1 MNTSI
6 VLRLFALS
14 TVGTF
19 LVVAACSATASTP
32 APENGGPVVPSPVD
46 AAPAT
51 ASADPQ
57 TSFGPD
63 DSPFALFSQGVT
75 APVPEELQNNPEYQQ
90 LLTRDAIKP
99 IYTPVI
105 TTKEDAQLDA
115 DDLVMGVSVDGES
128 RAYPISTMRFKEIVN
143 DELGRRPILV
153 TWCTLCYTGLVHE
166 RLVDGEPL
174 LFGNQGALYKG
185 AMTWWDWKTQS
196 VWSQPWGAAIS
207 GPLRGTALTLIP
219 ASVVPWSTW
228 EAEHPETTVLADILD
243 RERLRVQVARDDFV
257 IGVALQESATA
268 YDYRLAAA
276 RRVIN
281 DRIGE
286 HPVVVFVDPTN
297 RDIKVFLRLPGTDLG
312 LNGQKGKD
320 SKELVF
326 EIDED
331 GQVIDAE
338 TGSRWDMTLGIANE
352 GPLKGIALQQIPYV
366 TSFDWAWSD
375 FFPHTSF
382 YEPD

>member
-143 DELGRRPILV
+143 DELGGRPILV

-228 EAEHPETTVLADILD
+228 KAEHPETTVLANILD

-257 IGVALQESATA
+257 IGVALEESATA
-268 YDYRLAAA
+268 YDYRLAAE

-281 DRIGE
+281 DRIGDN
-286 HPVVVFVDPTN
+286 PVAVFVDADT
-297 RDIKVFLRLPGTDLG
+297 RDIKVFLRRLPSAPEDDT
-312 LNGQKGKD
+312 
-320 SKELVF
+320 STSEVF
-326 EIDED
+326 FRIDGD
-331 GQVIDAE
+331 GRLLDE
-338 TGSRWDMTLGIANE
+338 GTGSVWDMTRGVAVE
-352 GPLKGIALQQIPYV
+352 GPLAGTRLQSIPYI
-366 TSFDWAWSD
+366 TSFDWAWRD
-375 FFPHTSF
+375 FYPHTTF
-382 YEPD
+382 YG